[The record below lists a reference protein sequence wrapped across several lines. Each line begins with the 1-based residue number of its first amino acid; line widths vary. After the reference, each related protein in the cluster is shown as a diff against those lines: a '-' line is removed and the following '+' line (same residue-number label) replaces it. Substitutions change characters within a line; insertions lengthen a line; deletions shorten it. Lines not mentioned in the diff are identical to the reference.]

1 MMNLIC
7 SALIVNAIVK
17 WFFMK
22 IAIVKLSALG
32 DIVHAM
38 IALQFIKKHYQEAL
52 IDWVV
57 EEGFSE
63 ILDNNPHINKI
74 HQVNLQ
80 AIKQSKSLYSIW
92 KEFRKI
98 RKFGKYDLVI
108 DMQGL
113 IKSALVA
120 RTISSNTTLG
130 FDKFSLRESLAAKFY
145 NKTYKIDYAENII
158 ERNLALVAYALQFSI
173 ETENIYHKQPF
184 LYSSQDYSFI
194 SISKTKHNIVL
205 IPGASYKSKCYSV
218 EKMAE
223 LTTQIDANFLIIWG
237 NEEEKVMS
245 DKIKSLSPKVYVCE
259 KLSID
264 SLISLITQVDLVIG
278 PDSGTTHMAWALNVP
293 SITLF
298 GPTPGYRNTYTTNI
312 NKILESKSK
321 VNPRKI
327 NKNDYSINNI
337 NVGDIVKLAQR
348 LLSETK

>member
-1 MMNLIC
+1 M
-7 SALIVNAIVK
+7 VV
-17 WFFMK
+17 
-22 IAIVKLSALG
+22 
-32 DIVHAM
+32 
-38 IALQFIKKHYQEAL
+38 LQFIKKHYQEVL

-57 EEGFSE
+57 EEGFSG
-63 ILDNNPHINKI
+63 ILENNPHINQI
-74 HQVNLQ
+74 HRVNLKVV
-80 AIKQSKSLYSIW
+80 KQSSSITLLW
-92 KEFRKI
+92 KELRKV
-98 RKFGKYDLVI
+98 RKFGRYDLVI

-120 RTISSNTTLG
+120 RMIPSVITLG
-130 FDKFSLRESLAAKFY
+130 FEKTSLKESLAAIFY
-145 NKTYKIDYAENII
+145 SKTFKIDYAENII
-158 ERNLALVAYALQFSI
+158 ERNLALVAYALKFSI
-173 ETENIYHKQPF
+173 EKENIYHKQPF

-205 IPGASYKSKCYSV
+205 IPGASFKSKCYPV

-237 NEEEKVMS
+237 DEEGKVMS

-278 PDSGTTHMAWALNVP
+278 SDTGPTHMAWALNIP

-298 GPTPGYRNTYTTNI
+298 GPTPSLRNTYITNI
-312 NKILESKSK
+312 NKVIESDSA

-327 NKNDYSINNI
+327 DKNDYSIKNI
-337 NVGDIVKLAQR
+337 SVSDIVKISEH
-348 LLSETK
+348 LLEIN